1 MPDVFINGREQ
12 HLNPYSLIFNPFWR
26 DFGLKMENSK
36 FILFLKDFQF
46 KFSIFYDAKKCFRT
60 YLV

>member
-26 DFGLKMENSK
+26 DFGLKMEN
-36 FILFLKDFQF
+36 
-46 KFSIFYDAKKCFRT
+46 
-60 YLV
+60 